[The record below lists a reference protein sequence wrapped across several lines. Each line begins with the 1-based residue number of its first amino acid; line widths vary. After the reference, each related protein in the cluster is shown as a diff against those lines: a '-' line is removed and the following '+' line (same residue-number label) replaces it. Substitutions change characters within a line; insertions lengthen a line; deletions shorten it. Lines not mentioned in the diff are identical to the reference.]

1 MKGFVQ
7 MPQERGQQ
15 EKARA
20 AAAKRKEAA
29 RARRLALSM
38 SEQNQAQLLEY
49 ATKLETEANEL
60 ERSQTAATNKKG
72 GE

>member
-1 MKGFVQ
+1 

-15 EKARA
+15 GTARA

-29 RARRLALSM
+29 RARRLALSL
-38 SEQNQAQLLEY
+38 SEQNQAPLLEY
-49 ATKLETEANEL
+49 ATKLETEADEIERAITDITNE
-60 ERSQTAATNKKG
+60 KG